1 MKKFYITLCA
11 LAGLFLLCLAVMI
24 LNPEYINLYHVRSY
38 GPDGNVINLTPAGE
52 TAMLIAGIVFALIIL
67 ALIGYFL
74 YKHIR
79 KLFLKIQGKE
89 DTRDY
94 TSDSAEFMTEKQSS
108 EDLAEWMISVRR
120 GHLEKESN
128 KDKEESNNRK
138 K

>member
-24 LNPEYINLYHVRSY
+24 LNPEYINLYRAR
-38 GPDGNVINLTPAGE
+38 PDGNIINLTPAGE

-67 ALIGYFL
+67 ALIVYFL
-74 YKHIR
+74 YKYIR
-79 KLFLKIQGKE
+79 KLSLKIRGKE
-89 DTRDY
+89 DTKDY

-108 EDLAEWMISVRR
+108 EGLAEWLISVRR
-120 GHLEKESN
+120 GRLEKENN
-128 KDKEESNNRK
+128 KDKKESNNRK